1 MNKKGKKSKH
11 NVFSTLKEVP
21 VNPLSDH
28 ILLHPSVFQIWL
40 PAGQITKEDFYI
52 KKHILGEYSHV
63 CARNPEKI
71 LITQNE

>member
-11 NVFSTLKEVP
+11 NVFRTLKEVP
-21 VNPLSDH
+21 VHPLSH
-28 ILLHPSVFQIWL
+28 HVLLQSSVFQIWL
-40 PAGQITKEDFYI
+40 LAGQITKQDSDS
-52 KKHILGEYSHV
+52 KMHILGEYSHV